1 MKSIQQKLNILTIV
15 TTVIY
20 IIGNFETILI
30 YSYDSPSRTP
40 NSLWLKYK
48 YALRNIYGRKK
59 GIDIFYDINSMSW
72 WFVENH
78 KNVIFFIIISIMM
91 IVSIIMGKKE
101 KKLNKVLL
109 VYYTICFL
117 LMAFIAFLAS
127 PRFADYYF

>member
-40 NSLWLKYK
+40 NSLWLKHQQLLDNILGEYK
-48 YALRNIYGRKK
+48 GTR
-59 GIDIFYDINSMSW
+59 IFRIMRDTSW

-78 KNVIFFIIISIMM
+78 KNVIFFIIISIVML
-91 IVSIIMGKKE
+91 ISIIIGKKE
-101 KKLNKVLL
+101 KKLSKVLL
-109 VYYTICFL
+109 VYYAVCFL
-117 LMAFIAFLAS
+117 VMIFVAFLAS
-127 PRFADYYF
+127 PRFADYYI

>member
-1 MKSIQQKLNILTIV
+1 MKSIQQKMNILTIV

-59 GIDIFYDINSMSW
+59 
-72 WFVENH
+72 E
-78 KNVIFFIIISIMM
+78 
-91 IVSIIMGKKE
+91 
-101 KKLNKVLL
+101 
-109 VYYTICFL
+109 
-117 LMAFIAFLAS
+117 
-127 PRFADYYF
+127 

>member
-1 MKSIQQKLNILTIV
+1 M
-15 TTVIY
+15 
-20 IIGNFETILI
+20 II
-30 YSYDSPSRTP
+30 
-40 NSLWLKYK
+40 WLKHQYLLDNIFGE
-48 YALRNIYGRKK
+48 YRGLR
-59 GIDIFYDINSMSW
+59 IFRIMRDTSW

-91 IVSIIMGKKE
+91 IVSIIMGKKV